1 MLASSREPCRHREAL
16 RGVEDAAPYKLQG
29 KHCRESPG
37 DVTGPAI
44 MRRGGIHPAR
54 GTLPC
59 REPLRASNARPYNRW
74 KNAAA
79 PQMPAPSQTGRIWNP
94 PLHGTRF
101 VLRYRASR
109 WHCRGRCSHRPGG
122 ATTGFF
128 CVKGYT
134 KGRAYWLCLTLF
146 SVPFHHPEGPVRLRA
161 IRIADRAC
169 IDSASIVEKR
179 NPLNAKQHSAAPKNN
194 L

>member
-59 REPLRASNARPYNRW
+59 REPPRASNARPYNRW
-74 KNAAA
+74 KNAAGHKGLF
-79 PQMPAPSQTGRIWNP
+79 PRK
-94 PLHGTRF
+94 
-101 VLRYRASR
+101 
-109 WHCRGRCSHRPGG
+109 PGG
-122 ATTGFF
+122 YGIRPYMARGLCCGTGLRVGTVGDDARIGPGAQQRDFLVKRIYKRQSVLALPYSFF
-128 CVKGYT
+128 CS
-134 KGRAYWLCLTLF
+134 F
-146 SVPFHHPEGPVRLRA
+146 SPSR
-161 IRIADRAC
+161 RAC
-169 IDSASIVEKR
+169 AVARNTDS
-179 NPLNAKQHSAAPKNN
+179 
-194 L
+194 

>member
-59 REPLRASNARPYNRW
+59 REPPRASNARPYNRW
-74 KNAAA
+74 KNAAGHKGLF
-79 PQMPAPSQTGRIWNP
+79 PRK
-94 PLHGTRF
+94 
-101 VLRYRASR
+101 
-109 WHCRGRCSHRPGG
+109 PGG
-122 ATTGFF
+122 YGIRPYMARGLCCGTGLRVGTVGDDARIVPGAQQRDFLVKRIYKRQSVLALPYSFF
-128 CVKGYT
+128 CS
-134 KGRAYWLCLTLF
+134 F
-146 SVPFHHPEGPVRLRA
+146 SPSR
-161 IRIADRAC
+161 RAC
-169 IDSASIVEKR
+169 AVARNTDS
-179 NPLNAKQHSAAPKNN
+179 
-194 L
+194 

>member
-1 MLASSREPCRHREAL
+1 MLASSREPCWHREAL

-74 KNAAA
+74 KKTRRT
-79 PQMPAPSQTGRIWNP
+79 PKC
-94 PLHGTRF
+94 PLR
-101 VLRYRASR
+101 RK
-109 WHCRGRCSHRPGG
+109 PGG
-122 ATTGFF
+122 YGIRPYMARGLCCGTGLRVGTVGDDARIVPGAQQRDFSLKRICKRQSVLALPYSFF
-128 CVKGYT
+128 CS
-134 KGRAYWLCLTLF
+134 F
-146 SVPFHHPEGPVRLRA
+146 SPSR
-161 IRIADRAC
+161 RAC
-169 IDSASIVEKR
+169 AVARNTDS
-179 NPLNAKQHSAAPKNN
+179 
-194 L
+194 

>member
-59 REPLRASNARPYNRW
+59 REPPRASNARPYNRW
-74 KNAAA
+74 KNAAGHKGLF
-79 PQMPAPSQTGRIWNP
+79 PRKTGGYGIRPYMARGLCCGTGLRVGTVGDDARIVP
-94 PLHGTRF
+94 GAQQRIFLCERVYKRQS
-101 VLRYRASR
+101 VLA
-109 WHCRGRCSHRPGG
+109 
-122 ATTGFF
+122 
-128 CVKGYT
+128 
-134 KGRAYWLCLTLF
+134 LLTLF
-146 SVPFHHPEGPVRLRA
+146 SFLF
-161 IRIADRAC
+161 
-169 IDSASIVEKR
+169 SIQKG
-179 NPLNAKQHSAAPKNN
+179 LCGCAQYGLA
-194 L
+194 